1 MAGKGFFESLLDDFL
16 LFSAVEAS
24 KDKKGRPDSVAAA
37 AIAAGLGRTSAE
49 DTALLGAMLGAEG
62 AFDEEDDE
70 ESDCFCSADDDD
82 EDDDEPDYFYSVDD
96 DEEPDPFCSAD
107 DDERGFDL
115 LFWGG
120 DDDEA

>member
-70 ESDCFCSADDDD
+70 ESDCFCSADDD